1 MPSDLKGG
9 RGRSAIYNWRVK
21 IKGHQKGEVF
31 SDPTKFACVTWMKEH
46 KKEFKQKLRLI
57 KPNM

>member
-21 IKGHQKGEVF
+21 VGRQRGEVF
-31 SDPTKFACVTWMKEH
+31 SHPTKFACKTFIREHQKEH
-46 KKEFKQKLRLI
+46 KEKLRLI
-57 KPNM
+57 EPNM